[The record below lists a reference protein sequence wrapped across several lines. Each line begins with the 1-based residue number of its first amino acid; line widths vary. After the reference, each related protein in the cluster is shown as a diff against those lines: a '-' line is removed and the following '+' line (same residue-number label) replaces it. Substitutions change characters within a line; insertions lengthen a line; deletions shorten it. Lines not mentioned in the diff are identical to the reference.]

1 MGSAMKNII
10 KRFSGFGFTIL
21 LMVVLF
27 SFPGFAVEKKITNSL
42 GMEFVLIPHGT
53 FIMGSPPTEA
63 HRGQSEIQHKVTI
76 THSFYMQS
84 TEVTVKQWRALMG
97 KKMFDRHMGPDN
109 MPVMRVSWYDC
120 EKFIK
125 KLNRMGEGKYRL
137 PTEAQWEYAARAGTL
152 TAYFWGDTID
162 CTLAMYGN
170 NSLKEGE
177 CIQNCSKM
185 KLMMDCPA
193 PVKNYP
199 PNKWGLYDMH
209 GNVWEW
215 CMDWYGEYSKHHVTD
230 PRGPEYGTM
239 KIRRGGSWFKY
250 GYSCRSANRT
260 MGHPATRYR
269 TTGFRLVREI
279 Q

>member
-1 MGSAMKNII
+1 MKSISVI
-10 KRFSGFGFTIL
+10 LKKFSGVGFIIL
-21 LMVVLF
+21 LIVILF
-27 SFPGFAVEKKITNSL
+27 SPPGFAVDKKITNSL

-63 HRGQSEIQHKVTI
+63 HRGRSEIQHKVTI
-76 THSFYMQS
+76 TRPFYMQA

-97 KKMFDRHMGPDN
+97 KKIFDQHMGPDN
-109 MPVMRVSWYDC
+109 MPVMRISWYDC
-120 EKFIK
+120 EEFIK
-125 KLNRMGEGKYRL
+125 KLNLTGEGKYRL
-137 PTEAQWEYAARAGTL
+137 PTEAEWEYAARAGTL
-152 TAYFWGDTID
+152 TAYFWGNAID
-162 CTLAMYGN
+162 CTRAMYGN

-177 CIQNCSKM
+177 CIQSSRRM

-199 PNKWGLYDMH
+199 PNQWGLYDMH

-215 CMDWYGEYSKHHVTD
+215 CMDWYGEYSKSHVTD
-230 PRGPEYGTM
+230 PRGPDYGTM
-239 KIRRGGSWFKY
+239 KVRRGGSWFKY

-269 TTGFRLVREI
+269 TTGFRLVREV